1 MDINDNYMTH
11 CTHLN
16 PTSQPSSGIR
26 IIRPILL
33 KDSESETPSRTQN
46 VQNNYWNAVNSDE
59 LSYTQALAAAG
70 YFVNCV
76 ANLLSLTRT
85 ERKTQLLKV
94 LHTPNP

>member
-1 MDINDNYMTH
+1 MGINDHYMTH

-33 KDSESETPSRTQN
+33 KDSESETPSRT
-46 VQNNYWNAVNSDE
+46 VENNYWNAVNSDD
-59 LSYTQALAAAG
+59 YPTQALAAAG
-70 YFVNCV
+70 YFVKCV
-76 ANLLSLTRT
+76 VNLLSLTRT

-94 LHTPNP
+94 LLTPNP